1 VFVTFQGKAV
11 IFSSFQTGLP
21 LVQNGVY
28 EYFYGVGSK

>member
-1 VFVTFQGKAV
+1 MTFQGNAV

-28 EYFYGVGSK
+28 SYYYGVGLK